1 MSQSP
6 HYTPRRHG
14 VSPAVIGGL
23 IGLLALVLLGGCLC
37 WGIYQGIRST
47 TDLLEGDDDSTA
59 AVQAD
64 SLRVAYSPEKEELF
78 TELVDEFNRQGYQA
92 TDGRTIRV
100 QPIRMEPEA
109 MLQGA
114 LNGEFEAMS
123 PDSSVWLRQL
133 DQLYSEEVAD
143 ADAFLV
149 SQARYYAISPVV
161 IAMWEDVAR
170 ELGWPSKAIGWNDL
184 VNHAVSNPDFAWSHP
199 STASASGLLATLAE
213 FYAASGVTRGLTPED
228 LQKPETVARLQEM
241 ESTVSYY
248 GEGEWVVAQQV
259 NARGREYLDAFVAQ
273 EQLVVWL
280 NQRGHDIVAIYPVE
294 GSLWEDHPLALV
306 EISTLT
312 NDQRLAFEAFADMLE
327 SPDAQALVLSNGY
340 RPADLSLSIS
350 GPDSPLQPSS
360 GVDPDQPR
368 TTLQL
373 PGNQVI
379 DQVRN
384 VWWLIKRKTNVYLVV
399 DTSGSMDG
407 EKLANVKEALAAFV
421 NQIEGADERIG
432 IVEFWGRVDTLVP
445 LDRLGDSRDD
455 LLAAIDGLEAGG
467 DTALLDGVAQAFKG
481 LYELNDTE
489 RINAIVVMTDG
500 MENASRISI
509 GELQALL
516 KRGSVAG
523 LPVVVFA
530 IAYGHDA
537 DYQTLEQ
544 LAEPSGGQ
552 VREGTVETIRELYK
566 ILSTYF

>member
-6 HYTPRRHG
+6 HYTPRRRG

-23 IGLLALVLLGGCLC
+23 IGLLALVILGGCLC

-47 TDLLEGDDDSTA
+47 TDLIAGEDDGAVVEGA
-59 AVQAD
+59 EA
-64 SLRVAYSPEKEELF
+64 LRVAYSPEKEELF
-78 TELVDEFNRQGYQA
+78 TKLVEDYNRQGYQTA
-92 TDGRTIRV
+92 DGRTIRV
-100 QPIRMEPEA
+100 QPIRMDPEA

-123 PDSSVWLRQL
+123 PDSSIWLHQL
-133 DQLYSEEVAD
+133 DQRYAEQVAD
-143 ADAFLV
+143 PDAFLV
-149 SQARYYAISPVV
+149 SQTRYYAISPVV
-161 IAMWEDVAR
+161 IAMWEDAAR
-170 ELGWPSKAIGWNDL
+170 ELGWPDRAIGWNDL
-184 VNHAVSNPDFAWSHP
+184 VNHAIANPDFAWSHP

-213 FYAASGVTRGLTPED
+213 FYAASGVTRGLKPED
-228 LQKPETVARLQEM
+228 LQRPETVARLQEM

-259 NARGREYLDAFVAQ
+259 NERGREYLDAFVAQ

-280 NQRGHDIVAIYPVE
+280 NQQGHDIVAIYPVE

-306 EISTLT
+306 EIPGLT
-312 NDQRLAFEAFADMLE
+312 NDQRLAFEAFAAYLE
-327 SPDAQALVLSNGY
+327 SPEAQGLVLSNGY
-340 RPADLSLSIS
+340 RPADLTLDIK
-350 GPDSPLQPSS
+350 GAESPLTRSN

-373 PGNQVI
+373 PGAQVI

-399 DTSGSMDG
+399 DTSGSMEG
-407 EKLANVKEALAAFV
+407 QKLSNVKEALAVFV
-421 NQIEGADERIG
+421 NQIEGTDERVGLI
-432 IVEFWGRVDTLVP
+432 EFWGTVDTLVP
-445 LDRLGDSRDD
+445 LDRLGNNRSA
-455 LLAAIDGLEAGG
+455 LLTAIDGLEAGG
-467 DTALLDGVAQAFKG
+467 DTALLDGVAQAHKE
-481 LYELNDTE
+481 LYQLNDSE

-500 MENASRISI
+500 MENASHISI
-509 GELQALL
+509 REMQARLT
-516 KRGSVAG
+516 RSNEAG
-523 LPVVVFA
+523 VPVVIFA
-530 IAYGHDA
+530 IAYGDDA
-537 DYQTLEQ
+537 DHFTLQQ